1 MSGKDGRRGFP
12 LLGFFGFL
20 FMAFL
25 VGAIAIAGYA
35 LTYRYVG
42 LTAAILVSLVNIVL
56 LAFACLGI
64 DALRRRIMVHEPLRK
79 ILDGTEKI
87 ARGDFSVRFT
97 PNHEWG
103 NYDEFDEIMLDL
115 NRLVEELSK
124 TELIHSDFI
133 ANVSHE
139 IKTPLSVINGYARLL
154 AEETSTVEQRKEYV
168 KNLTDAAASLTTL
181 VTNILKLN
189 KLENSGILPENQ
201 PFELGESVRDC
212 VLAFEEKLE
221 EKGIE
226 LIADIEDVTICSDR
240 GLLEII
246 WNNLLSNAVKFTEA
260 GGAITVEVKAEKT
273 PRKGA
278 WVRVSDTGAGMSA
291 ETGARIFDKFY
302 QGDTSR
308 KREGNGLG
316 LALVKRAIDILGGE
330 ITVESEIGKGTAF
343 TVRLGEYE
351 RK

>member
-1 MSGKDGRRGFP
+1 MSARNGRRGFS
-12 LLGFFGFL
+12 LLGLGCFF
-20 FMAFL
+20 FMALL
-25 VGAIAIAGYA
+25 VGAVAIAGYA
-35 LTYRYVG
+35 LTYKYVG
-42 LTAAILVSLVNIVL
+42 LTAAILVSVVNIL
-56 LAFACLGI
+56 LLTFACLGMDVI
-64 DALRRRIMVHEPLRK
+64 RRRIMVYAPLKK
-79 ILDGTEKI
+79 ILAGTKKI

-103 NYDEFDEIMLDL
+103 DYDEFDEIMLDL
-115 NRLVEELSK
+115 NRLVEELER
-124 TELIHSDFI
+124 TELVHSDFI

-139 IKTPLSVINGYARLL
+139 IKTPLSVIDGYARLL
-154 AEETSTVEQRKEYV
+154 ASEGATGEQRKEYV
-168 KNLTDAAASLTTL
+168 KNLTDASASLTAL

-189 KLENSGILPENQ
+189 KLENSGILPEKKAL
-201 PFELGESVRDC
+201 ELGDCVRDC
-212 VLAFEEKLE
+212 VLSFEDKFE

-226 LIADIEDVTICSDR
+226 LVAEIEDTTVYSDR

-246 WNNLLSNAVKFTEA
+246 WNNLLSNAVKFTEY
-260 GGAITVEVKAEKT
+260 GGTITVEVKAEKT
-273 PRKGA
+273 PRASA
-278 WVRVSDTGAGMSA
+278 WVRVTDTGVGMSA

-343 TVRLGEYE
+343 TVRIV
-351 RK
+351 